1 MTTQKSFFEKNGGTY
16 SRVGDVLLP
25 DLFIGAAEQRPI
37 GKFGRMRKHYLKK
50 QRPLL
55 YSELLLSGKLYPH
68 LLEIDEACEDRVE
81 LLVLQMAKCEGVTET
96 LKAANQMEW
105 VRQMN
110 SIQNRAEE
118 IVHTSSCTAEGGGTE
133 MQVLED
139 LYLGD
144 VRPSDRGFKRN
155 SQYAKALDE
164 VVKAGDALTEG
175 LTEKQKELF
184 EDYMTAQRE
193 VNVLT
198 DCETFCVAFKL
209 GAKIMLDV
217 LTDSPMKEI

>member
-1 MTTQKSFFEKNGGTY
+1 
-16 SRVGDVLLP
+16 
-25 DLFIGAAEQRPI
+25 
-37 GKFGRMRKHYLKK
+37 
-50 QRPLL
+50 
-55 YSELLLSGKLYPH
+55 
-68 LLEIDEACEDRVE
+68 
-81 LLVLQMAKCEGVTET
+81 
-96 LKAANQMEW
+96 
-105 VRQMN
+105 
-110 SIQNRAEE
+110 
-118 IVHTSSCTAEGGGTE
+118 
-133 MQVLED
+133 MQILED
-139 LYLGD
+139 LYIGN
-144 VRPSDRGFKRN
+144 VRPGERIFKRN